1 MLLQPVSI
9 SLNLHRGISS
19 VSSNFSP
26 RETNYTLLISLHIRS
41 PAQLRR
47 SDGPRAQYKPQA
59 REERERERERERS
72 GGRDTN
78 SSRDYLSCCTGFRKR
93 GYGSRRRDISQSG
106 IIIAQVASCGIGRS
120 GKTCKLVPKLV
131 FLFIP

>member
-19 VSSNFSP
+19 VPSNFSP

-59 REERERERERERS
+59 REEREREREREAVEETRILA
-72 GGRDTN
+72 GIIYHAARDSESAVTD
-78 SSRDYLSCCTGFRKR
+78 REEEIFRK
-93 GYGSRRRDISQSG
+93 
-106 IIIAQVASCGIGRS
+106 AA
-120 GKTCKLVPKLV
+120 
-131 FLFIP
+131 